1 MGLSDDFKDFCDEI
15 QITDDEAGKWIN
27 RLESIAKKL
36 NKKYYD
42 STSNRDHMVV
52 VGSIGRDTAIHGVS
66 DWDCIFSLPQ
76 DVFDKFDDYDSNGQS
91 ALLQEVKK
99 EINFLYSRTDI
110 KGDGQVVVVSFSD
123 GVIELV
129 PGFEQSDGNYKYPD
143 SHDGGSWK
151 ITKPIPEQDA
161 ATEMAEITS
170 NHYIY
175 LCQLLRKW
183 KNNIGFKFKGL
194 LIDSLV
200 KNFIDADDSRKS
212 VTFSDYG
219 TLVTDLFEYL
229 SKKDPE
235 RSYWYA
241 LGSNQQITNDD
252 NGKFVKKAKKAFNKV
267 NALESEEALRDAYRE
282 LFGSKFAQETA
293 KAQYVAPY
301 EEFAENKFNVDII
314 YNLKLDCTVT
324 QAGFRPKLLTEF
336 LAKHRPLKANKQLEF
351 KVVKT
356 DIPDLLIPSVIWYW
370 KVRNTGYEAKNRNNE
385 RGQIVVGGMRK
396 KEHTDFNGEH
406 YVECYAVIDDTLIAK
421 ARIDV
426 PINTTTGGD

>member
-161 ATEMAEITS
+161 ATEIEE
-170 NHYIY
+170 
-175 LCQLLRKW
+175 Q
-183 KNNIGFKFKGL
+183 
-194 LIDSLV
+194 
-200 KNFIDADDSRKS
+200 
-212 VTFSDYG
+212 
-219 TLVTDLFEYL
+219 
-229 SKKDPE
+229 
-235 RSYWYA
+235 YWI
-241 LGSNQQITNDD
+241 Q
-252 NGKFVKKAKKAFNKV
+252 V
-267 NALESEEALRDAYRE
+267 
-282 LFGSKFAQETA
+282 
-293 KAQYVAPY
+293 
-301 EEFAENKFNVDII
+301 
-314 YNLKLDCTVT
+314 
-324 QAGFRPKLLTEF
+324 
-336 LAKHRPLKANKQLEF
+336 
-351 KVVKT
+351 
-356 DIPDLLIPSVIWYW
+356 
-370 KVRNTGYEAKNRNNE
+370 
-385 RGQIVVGGMRK
+385 
-396 KEHTDFNGEH
+396 
-406 YVECYAVIDDTLIAK
+406 
-421 ARIDV
+421 
-426 PINTTTGGD
+426 